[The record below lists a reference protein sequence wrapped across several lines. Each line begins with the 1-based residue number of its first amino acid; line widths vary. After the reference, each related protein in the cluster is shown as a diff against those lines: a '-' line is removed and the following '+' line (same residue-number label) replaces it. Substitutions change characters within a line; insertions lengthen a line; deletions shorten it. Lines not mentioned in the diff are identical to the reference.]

1 MLRARFHLKGAHER
15 LQAMLQMYGWNLLY
29 RIYRPYLRPS
39 PNGTAC
45 KDVADILSGA
55 TVGARTGLKVGLLE
69 LQSLEA

>member
-1 MLRARFHLKGAHER
+1 MSYPVSLEGGSWKDAGYVPDVCLNSLTSISQRHR
-15 LQAMLQMYGWNLLY
+15 
-29 RIYRPYLRPS
+29 
-39 PNGTAC
+39 